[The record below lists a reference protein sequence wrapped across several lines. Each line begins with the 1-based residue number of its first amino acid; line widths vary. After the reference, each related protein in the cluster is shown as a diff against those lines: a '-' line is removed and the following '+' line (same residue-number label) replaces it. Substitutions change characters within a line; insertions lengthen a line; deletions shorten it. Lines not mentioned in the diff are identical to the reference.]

1 MTTAVAR
8 QPRIR
13 RKVDEELVKL
23 ERLSAKLPQE
33 IQDVAVTDEEI
44 NRLIEADRRARYQER
59 LAARN
64 GRRRRA

>member
-8 QPRIR
+8 QPRAR
-13 RKVDEELVKL
+13 RKVDEALVKL

-33 IQDVAVTDEEI
+33 IEDAAVTNEDI
-44 NRLIEADRRARYQER
+44 NRLIEEDRRARYQER

-64 GRRRRA
+64 GRQRRA